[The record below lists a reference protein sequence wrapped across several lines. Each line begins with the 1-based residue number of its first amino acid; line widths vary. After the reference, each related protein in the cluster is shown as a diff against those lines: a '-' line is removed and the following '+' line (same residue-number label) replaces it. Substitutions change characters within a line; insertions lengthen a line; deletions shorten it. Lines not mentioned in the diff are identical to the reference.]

1 MSDKRSNIIEEA
13 GAITNGTPGGP
24 ILKYASAAVE
34 QRIAPI
40 KELIPIWLSQLEGV
54 DQNIEI
60 YFVSEEE
67 MQDFDQFYED
77 LPEKYKEHL
86 NYRNLRDQAEG
97 VLPAACHSFDTDN
110 DGKKDFALIQIS
122 ALENIKHLNCAF
134 VLARQLGVEHDVLQ
148 TKESFMAFYN
158 GLPADIIASI
168 DQIPG
173 TDQDWDL
180 AILAHELG
188 HLGHEQGGLIA
199 EQFAD
204 QFMVNHLAKQGIIS
218 EGVVETDVAFRALKS
233 IFSFESIPHFFVGTD
248 YTHVTNVG
256 VHSYASDRTIPYEY
270 LVTNEDKL
278 KLFEFMAG
286 PFCYGE
292 SGLMKRPSYMQTDSV
307 DQTILESAIYE
318 IKNIQATAD
327 LYDENSLEW
336 VDVQTKISDIIT
348 RTTSNLTDKLK
359 QQFYSG
365 VENIA
370 SYKYKISLYALQ
382 DKIILASLGQID
394 FTEEEENRILD
405 YLEEAHKTSL
415 RTLEQK
421 TQNIAGSLD
430 DIEMHFSY
438 IDETM
443 ETIQEDQKIVQ
454 MIRSG
459 DINFPDGLSIL
470 NNFGQKTY
478 DLSQDKNGNILRQ
491 IIQGKL
497 GINPPL
503 VHEAVAQLYQSGNLQ
518 GDLHQFDSFFQQQ
531 YAYEFL
537 QAAPLFPTVFHVA
550 ESVPEFKKPE
560 AEEVLPLPRQPQP
573 IEVRPTIQP
582 ASVGSV
588 GTFKQ

>member
-1 MSDKRSNIIEEA
+1 MSDKRWNIIEEA
-13 GAITNGTPGGP
+13 GAITSGATGGP

-40 KELIPIWLSQLEGV
+40 KESIPIWLSQLEGV

-67 MQDFDQFYED
+67 MQDFSQFFEN
-77 LPEKYKEHL
+77 LPEEYKNHL
-86 NYRNLRDQAEG
+86 NYADLKNQAEG

-122 ALENIKHLNCAF
+122 ALENVKHLNCAY
-134 VLARQLGVEHDVLQ
+134 VLARQLGVEHDVFQ

-158 GLPADIIASI
+158 GLPPDIIASI

-188 HLGHEQGGLIA
+188 HLGHKQGGLIA

-204 QFMVNHLAKQGIIS
+204 QFMVDQLAKQGIIS

-233 IFSFESIPHFFVGTD
+233 IFSFEGIPHFLVGTD

-256 VHSYASDRTIPYEY
+256 VHSYASDRIIPYKY

-278 KLFEFMAG
+278 KLLEFLAG

-307 DQTILESAIYE
+307 DQTVLESAIYE
-318 IKNIQATAD
+318 IKNIQAAATQ
-327 LYDENSLEW
+327 YDENSLEW
-336 VDVQTKISDIIT
+336 VEVQNKISDIIT
-348 RTTSNLTDKLK
+348 QTVSNLTDELE
-359 QQFYSG
+359 QIFHEN
-365 VENIA
+365 VEDIA
-370 SYKYKISLYALQ
+370 SYKYKISLYAVQ
-382 DKIILASLGQID
+382 DKIILGSLGKIG
-394 FTEEEENRILD
+394 FTEDEKNRILD

-415 RTLEQK
+415 RTLKQK
-421 TQNIAGSLD
+421 TQNTAGSLD

-438 IDETM
+438 IDETA
-443 ETIQEDQKIVQ
+443 ETIQEDQQIVQ
-454 MIRSG
+454 MIRNG
-459 DINFPDGLSIL
+459 DISFEDGLSIL
-470 NNFGQKTY
+470 NNFGHMTY
-478 DLSQDKNGNILRQ
+478 DFSKAKNGNVLRQ
-491 IIQGKL
+491 IMQEKL

-503 VHEAVAQLYQSGNLQ
+503 VYEILAQLYQNENLQ
-518 GDLHQFDSFFQQQ
+518 GDRHQFDTFFQQQ

-537 QAAPLFPTVFHVA
+537 QAAQLFPTVFHVP
-550 ESVPEFKKPE
+550 ESMPEFQKPAME
-560 AEEVLPLPRQPQP
+560 DTLPLPAQPEPIQIRPAQP
-573 IEVRPTIQP
+573 PSI
-582 ASVGSV
+582 GSI